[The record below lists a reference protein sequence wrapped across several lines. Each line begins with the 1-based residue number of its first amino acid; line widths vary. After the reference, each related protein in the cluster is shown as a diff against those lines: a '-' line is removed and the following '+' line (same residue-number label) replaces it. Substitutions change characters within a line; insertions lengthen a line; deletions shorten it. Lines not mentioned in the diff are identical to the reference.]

1 MVLGAGEG
9 PNTDLINERID
20 GIDFFENGLV
30 ELAKAWN
37 TKLDFN
43 FFSNANSILPSSP
56 LIFD

>member
-43 FFSNANSILPSSP
+43 FFSKTYW
-56 LIFD
+56 F